1 MKLIKRC
8 LIIISILLN
17 ISLIFSN
24 CYTYNKLNGELNT
37 YKLSAEL
44 LKENNKRE
52 WNITEEK
59 KKEILMYYMSI
70 RELDLVEAQ
79 YLIDSYNF
87 ISEYEMSLDDNLI
100 IQGELYTP
108 IYWNS

>member
-37 YKLSAEL
+37 YKLSVEL

-52 WNITEEK
+52 WNLTNEQKEE
-59 KKEILMYYMSI
+59 L
-70 RELDLVEAQ
+70 LVEYSRAR
-79 YLIDSYNF
+79 
-87 ISEYEMSLDDNLI
+87 ETNLI
-100 IQGELYTP
+100 KAQ
-108 IYWNS
+108 

>member
-24 CYTYNKLNGELNT
+24 CYTYNKLNT
-37 YKLSAEL
+37 YKLSVEL

-52 WNITEEK
+52 WDLTNEQKEE
-59 KKEILMYYMSI
+59 L
-70 RELDLVEAQ
+70 LVEYSRARETNLIKAQ
-79 YLIDSYNF
+79 YMIDSYNF
-87 ISEYEMSLDDNLI
+87 LYEYELSIDKNLI
-100 IQGELYTP
+100 LQGKLYTP
-108 IYWNS
+108 IYRNS

>member
-24 CYTYNKLNGELNT
+24 CYTYNKLNEELNT
-37 YKLSAEL
+37 YKLSVEL

-52 WNITEEK
+52 WNLTNEQKEE
-59 KKEILMYYMSI
+59 L
-70 RELDLVEAQ
+70 LVEYSRARETNLIKAQ
-79 YLIDSYNF
+79 YMIDSYNF
-87 ISEYEMSLDDNLI
+87 LYEYELSIDKNLLL
-100 IQGELYTP
+100 QGKLYTP

>member
-24 CYTYNKLNGELNT
+24 CYTYNKLNT
-37 YKLSAEL
+37 YKLSVEL

-52 WNITEEK
+52 WDLTNEQKEE
-59 KKEILMYYMSI
+59 L
-70 RELDLVEAQ
+70 LVEYSRARETNLIKAQ
-79 YLIDSYNF
+79 YMIDSYNF
-87 ISEYEMSLDDNLI
+87 LYEYELSIDKNLLL
-100 IQGELYTP
+100 QGKLYTP
-108 IYWNS
+108 IYRNS

>member
-24 CYTYNKLNGELNT
+24 CYTYNKLNT
-37 YKLSAEL
+37 YKLSVEL

-52 WNITEEK
+52 WNLTNEQKEE
-59 KKEILMYYMSI
+59 L
-70 RELDLVEAQ
+70 LVEYSRARETNLIKAQ
-79 YLIDSYNF
+79 YMIDSYNF
-87 ISEYEMSLDDNLI
+87 LYEYELSIDKNLLL
-100 IQGELYTP
+100 QGKLYTP
-108 IYWNS
+108 IYGNS

>member
-37 YKLSAEL
+37 YKLSVEL

-52 WNITEEK
+52 WNLTNEQK
-59 KKEILMYYMSI
+59 G
-70 RELDLVEAQ
+70 ELLVEYSMARETNLIKAQ
-79 YLIDSYNF
+79 YMIDSYNF
-87 ISEYEMSLDDNLI
+87 LYEYELSIDKNLI
-100 IQGELYTP
+100 LQGKLYTP

>member
-24 CYTYNKLNGELNT
+24 CYTYNKLNT
-37 YKLSAEL
+37 YKLSVEL

-52 WNITEEK
+52 WNLTNEQKEE
-59 KKEILMYYMSI
+59 L
-70 RELDLVEAQ
+70 LVEYSRARETNLIKAQ
-79 YLIDSYNF
+79 YMIDSYNCLY
-87 ISEYEMSLDDNLI
+87 EYELSIDKNLLL
-100 IQGELYTP
+100 QGKLYTP

>member
-24 CYTYNKLNGELNT
+24 CYTYNKLNGKLNS
-37 YKLSAEL
+37 YKLSVEL

-52 WNITEEK
+52 WNLTNEQK
-59 KKEILMYYMSI
+59 G
-70 RELDLVEAQ
+70 ELLVEYSIARETNLIKAQ
-79 YLIDSYNF
+79 YMIDSYNF
-87 ISEYEMSLDDNLI
+87 LYEYELSIDKNLI
-100 IQGELYTP
+100 LQGKLYTP

>member
-24 CYTYNKLNGELNT
+24 CYTYNKLNT
-37 YKLSAEL
+37 YKLSVEL

-52 WNITEEK
+52 WNLTNEQKEE
-59 KKEILMYYMSI
+59 L
-70 RELDLVEAQ
+70 LVEYSRARETNLIKAQ

-87 ISEYEMSLDDNLI
+87 LYQYEMNLDKNLI
-100 IQGELYTP
+100 LQGKLYTP

>member
-24 CYTYNKLNGELNT
+24 CYTYNKLNT
-37 YKLSAEL
+37 YKLSVEL

-52 WNITEEK
+52 WNLTNEQKEE
-59 KKEILMYYMSI
+59 L
-70 RELDLVEAQ
+70 LVEYSRARETNLIKAQ
-79 YLIDSYNF
+79 YMIDSYNF
-87 ISEYEMSLDDNLI
+87 LYEYELSIDKNLLL
-100 IQGELYTP
+100 QGKLYTP
-108 IYWNS
+108 INWNS